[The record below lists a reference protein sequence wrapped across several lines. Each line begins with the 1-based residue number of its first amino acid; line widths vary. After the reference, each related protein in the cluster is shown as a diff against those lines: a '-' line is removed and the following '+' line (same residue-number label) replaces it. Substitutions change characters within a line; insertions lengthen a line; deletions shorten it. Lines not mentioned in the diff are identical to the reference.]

1 MGGLI
6 DFISGAG
13 PVALA
18 LMGVAV
24 AVWSPKQRKAHW
36 TWGISFALV
45 GALTVSAT
53 WKQARDSDKAQG
65 DLTNSVNELKLT
77 IDKLTI
83 PVKQTNGLDPDSIY
97 QNGGIV
103 GHVIAPRITLNQSR
117 VYFEQLQNAGNLDR
131 GRTFEYRDYILKML
145 GAGGYT
151 GMLITP
157 GEVANSVYTNFV
169 AEIVG
174 HK

>member
-6 DFISGAG
+6 EFISVGG

-24 AVWSPKQRKAHW
+24 AIWSPKQRKYHW
-36 TWGISFALV
+36 PLGISFALV
-45 GALTVSAT
+45 GTLTVSAT
-53 WKQARDSDKAQG
+53 WKQVRDSDKAQS

-77 IDKLTI
+77 LDKLTY
-83 PVKQTNGLDPDSIY
+83 PVKQTNGLDPDAIY
-97 QNGGIV
+97 QNGSIV
-103 GHVIAPRITLNQSR
+103 GRVIAPRITLNQSR
-117 VYFEQLQNAGNLDR
+117 VYFDRLQNAGNLDR
-131 GRTFEYRDYILKML
+131 KKTFEYRDYILKML

-169 AEIVG
+169 TEIVG